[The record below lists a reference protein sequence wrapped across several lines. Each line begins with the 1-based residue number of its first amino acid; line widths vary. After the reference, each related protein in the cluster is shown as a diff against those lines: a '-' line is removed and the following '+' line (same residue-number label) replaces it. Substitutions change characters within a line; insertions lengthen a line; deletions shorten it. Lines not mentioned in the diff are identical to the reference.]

1 MLSFADK
8 LLFFGE
14 SSSVEL
20 SVPGPFVQPIN
31 LSIEQ
36 SAVGVH
42 LSVDVDA
49 VHDVSVLKWLDITKP
64 PGTLPA
70 LLKKAPTTCLHHG
83 SLGAVLF
90 PVGAA
95 ESPVTQELINHKCAI
110 ANCGVVLG
118 DAHAAIGHSSYHM
131 LHTPT
136 LVPNSESC
144 PLCLGPADMCPA
156 YLIKTG
162 SSYLQP
168 RLLCQIFSPG
178 STPGDPT
185 TGVKL
190 TAAAMSKSTQNTP
203 STNAPIICPACEPI
217 SANPEH
223 LNQSTSMS
231 KGKVK
236 KNCVAVMKYNMRVH
250 WNILHS
256 TDLINK

>member
-1 MLSFADK
+1 MKRADNFDFVVVAEVVEVKAPLVRQDVFLTGLTQEELGDPRSVVLVRPMKSTYDPQDK

-49 VHDVSVLKWLDITKP
+49 VHDVSVLKWLEITKP

-95 ESPVTQELINHKCAI
+95 ESPVTQELIKHKCAI

-118 DAHAAIGHSSYHM
+118 DAHEAIGHSSYIRQHLWCRILKAALCALGQLICA
-131 LHTPT
+131 LH
-136 LVPNSESC
+136 
-144 PLCLGPADMCPA
+144 
-156 YLIKTG
+156 I
-162 SSYLQP
+162 
-168 RLLCQIFSPG
+168 
-178 STPGDPT
+178 
-185 TGVKL
+185 
-190 TAAAMSKSTQNTP
+190 
-203 STNAPIICPACEPI
+203 
-217 SANPEH
+217 
-223 LNQSTSMS
+223 
-231 KGKVK
+231 
-236 KNCVAVMKYNMRVH
+236 
-250 WNILHS
+250 
-256 TDLINK
+256 